1 LPEVDCTV
9 FYMDL
14 RAFGK
19 GYQEFYDRAREEFGI
34 KFVRGRPA
42 KVGENPTTKNL
53 TLTYEDTSEGRLKKM
68 EVEMVVLAVGV
79 KINPL
84 EPSIHVDFDK
94 DGYIKLV
101 NPYSDPVSTPV
112 DGMFVAG
119 VVAGAKDIPDSVT
132 QASAA
137 AMKASILAV
146 REKT

>member
-1 LPEVDCTV
+1 MPDVDCTV

-19 GYQEFYDRAREEFGI
+19 GYQEFYDRAREEFKI
-34 KFVRGRPA
+34 NFIRGRPA
-42 KVGENPTTKNL
+42 KVEENPTTKNL

-84 EPSIHVDFDK
+84 EPFIHVDSDK

-101 NPYSDPVSTPV
+101 NPYCDPVSTTV
-112 DGMFVAG
+112 DGMFAAG

-137 AMKASILAV
+137 AMRASILAM
-146 REKT
+146 REQT